1 MATNS
6 TAYSVTCSRRLEREP
21 LLAVATA
28 PQKRVT
34 SARRGAPSCAGR
46 GLTSARRGAPS
57 CAGRGL
63 TSARRGRNVSA
74 HKRGARQRESE
85 QPEEKVRE
93 RSRSLQMPRARNSA
107 AHSSGHRSSQAGT
120 SQQQQQQDSDAD
132 DVGPSQTPTGS
143 QSQHS
148 PDKLTPAAVDR
159 KVSEVVQYIL
169 IMEQRKVPVKRKD
182 IIKNVLKDYRSRY
195 TEIMKRTTRT
205 FHQ

>member
-1 MATNS
+1 
-6 TAYSVTCSRRLEREP
+6 
-21 LLAVATA
+21 
-28 PQKRVT
+28 
-34 SARRGAPSCAGR
+34 
-46 GLTSARRGAPS
+46 
-57 CAGRGL
+57 
-63 TSARRGRNVSA
+63 
-74 HKRGARQRESE
+74 
-85 QPEEKVRE
+85 
-93 RSRSLQMPRARNSA
+93 MPRARNSA

-120 SQQQQQQDSDAD
+120 SQQQQDSDAD

-205 FHQ
+205 FHQMHNNQDPKTWATQYKEAQLEAAASSQH